1 MFGLVPFSSR
11 NSLAKKED
19 AFGRLFDMFN
29 EPFFDTELAPI
40 SKWMGGI
47 STFKVDVKD
56 LDAAYE
62 LTADLPGVKK
72 ENIALHY
79 ENNYL
84 TISAKKEENAESND
98 EANNYIRRER
108 HMGSVSRSFYIDNID
123 EAKVSAE
130 FKEGILKI
138 ILPKCTLQDKPKQI
152 EIN

>member
-29 EPFFDTELAPI
+29 EPFFDTDLAPL
-40 SKWMGGI
+40 SKWMGGA
-47 STFKVDVKD
+47 TFKVDVKD
-56 LDAAYE
+56 LDGAYE

-72 ENIALHY
+72 EDISLHY

-84 TISAKKEENAESND
+84 TISAKKEENKEEED
-98 EANNYIRRER
+98 KINNYIRRER
-108 HMGSVSRSFYIDNID
+108 HTGSVSRSFYIDAID

-130 FKEGILKI
+130 FNDGVLKI
-138 ILPKCTLQDKPKQI
+138 VMPKCAAKETPKQI
-152 EIN
+152 EIR